1 MDGPTGR
8 RTSLETPVSR
18 LSKRSEFGQ
27 TGLCF
32 SFFRLYI
39 GFFSGTQQTRFSALF
54 SVI

>member
-1 MDGPTGR
+1 MDGPPGR

-32 SFFRLYI
+32 FRLYI
-39 GFFSGTQQTRFSALF
+39 GFFSGTQQTRFSAFF
-54 SVI
+54 SMI